1 MSEFKVLGQT
11 IEEFMIR
18 WNKVTFQ
25 LGGLKESFADK
36 LARIY
41 INELKTSLAAYGI
54 SLEMFF
60 INLSRGGSISML
72 PVRNAISNNMKIKE
86 FYRHN
91 LWGTS
96 IPYTLPI
103 VLEMSPPLKGKT
115 VLDVGCGFGRLS
127 ILCALKKA
135 ARVVAV
141 DLSEPLI
148 QSLER
153 TGQSLKLFNLETYI
167 MDAEGL
173 QFQSEQFDIIYC
185 CEVIEHLINP
195 LKTLRLM
202 QSLLKPG
209 GSLILSTPNGLN
221 VVGFKQRFLK
231 IFHYDWVSPYGTGQP
246 ELHIFTPMS
255 VQMLFAASNFK
266 IKCLRGAELLDNL
279 AIFYP
284 SNFAE
289 GLVQFL
295 PLLFPFFQKIKN
307 CMVRLGQT
315 PLLKNFGLE
324 MFIHATPVKNL

>member
-25 LGGLKESFADK
+25 LGGLNESFAEK

-41 INELKTSLAAYGI
+41 INELKTSLTTYNV

-72 PVRNAISNNMKIKE
+72 PVKKATSAIKIKE
-86 FYRHN
+86 FYRYN

-103 VLEMSPPLKGKT
+103 VLDMSPPLKGKA

-127 ILCALKKA
+127 IFCALKQA

-141 DLSEPLI
+141 DLSKPLI
-148 QSLER
+148 QSLEQ
-153 TGQSLKLFNLETYI
+153 TGKSLKLFNLETYV
-167 MDAEGL
+167 MDAEEL
-173 QFQSEQFDIIYC
+173 KFQSEQFDIIYC
-185 CEVIEHLINP
+185 CEVIEHLITP
-195 LKTLRLM
+195 LRTLRLM

-231 IFHYDWVSPYGTGQP
+231 LFHYNWVSPYGTGQP
-246 ELHIFTPMS
+246 ELHMFTPMNIK
-255 VQMLFAASNFK
+255 MLLAASNFK

-279 AIFYP
+279 SIFYP
-284 SNFAE
+284 SNIAE

-295 PLLFPFFQKIKN
+295 PLLFPIFQKIKN
-307 CMVRLGQT
+307 CMVRLGKT
-315 PLLKNFGLE
+315 PLFKNFGLE
-324 MFIHATPVKNL
+324 MFIHAIPINKP